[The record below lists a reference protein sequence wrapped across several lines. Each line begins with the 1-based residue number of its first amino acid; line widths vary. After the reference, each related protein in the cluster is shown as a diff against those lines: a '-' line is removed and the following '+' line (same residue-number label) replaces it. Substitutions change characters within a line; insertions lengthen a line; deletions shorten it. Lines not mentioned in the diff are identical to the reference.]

1 MIDLEDEWQ
10 DAARRL
16 AAMVELP
23 DSPWFRPLATTPR
36 HRFIP
41 AWFERSADGWTS
53 VDGDSEREKWRNI
66 AYESTASIVTKV
78 AGHHADLTDPQQ
90 PIQGRPTSSA
100 TNPWRVIQIYRA
112 ARIHNGCGDVLDVG
126 TGPGYGAALLSKVV
140 GSRQVTTIDV
150 DAYLTRVAEMRL
162 RPATDQPHPRI
173 ITADAT
179 GPLDWEGNRIAAMV
193 SVPGIPASWLA
204 SLKPDGRLAV
214 SIAGTSITIAARKL
228 EDGGAWGRVELEP
241 GGFMRTRGPG
251 DYPPPLVGRI
261 TAEMTYSDEDASV
274 SPYPVVN
281 LDQAPELSSLLALTV
296 PGIEWVHD
304 TGADGAQ
311 STWLAHPDGS
321 WARAEGHQDF
331 STVRTFQGG
340 PRRLWDELDRIR
352 LDWLRN
358 GRLSLFGAEVRIQP
372 DGEATFSSGS
382 LNLTFPGAQPSSS

>member
-16 AAMVELP
+16 AAMVALP
-23 DSPWFRPLATTPR
+23 DSRWFRPLATTPR

-41 AWFERSADGWTS
+41 AWFDRSADGWTC
-53 VDGDSEREKWRNI
+53 VEGDAEPERWRHI

-78 AGHHADLTDPQQ
+78 AGHHADLTPPDQR
-90 PIQGRPTSSA
+90 IQGRPTSSA

-112 ARIHNGCGDVLDVG
+112 AAIHPGCGDVLDVG

-140 GSRQVTTIDV
+140 GSGRVTTIDV
-150 DAYLTRVAEMRL
+150 DAYLTRVAEQRL
-162 RPATDQPHPRI
+162 MPATDKPHPRVL
-173 ITADAT
+173 TADAT
-179 GPLDWEGNRIAAMV
+179 GPLDWEGDRIAAMV
-193 SVPGIPASWLA
+193 SVPAIPPSWLT

-214 SIAGTSITIAARKL
+214 SIAGTSITITARKL
-228 EDGGAWGRVELEP
+228 EDGSAWGMVELEP

-251 DYPPPLVGRI
+251 DYPPPVVERV

-281 LDQAPELSSLLALTV
+281 LDSAPELSSLLILTV

-304 TGADGAQ
+304 TGPDGTQ
-311 STWLAHPDGS
+311 TTWLAHPDGS
-321 WARAEGHQDF
+321 WARAEGHRDYP
-331 STVRTFQGG
+331 TARTFQGG

-352 LDWLRN
+352 YDWLAA
-358 GRLSLFGAEVRIQP
+358 GRLRLFGAEVRIQP
-372 DGEATFSSGS
+372 DGETTFSAGPWS
-382 LNLTFPGAQPSSS
+382 LTLPAAEPASS

>member
-36 HRFIP
+36 HRFVP
-41 AWFERSADGWTS
+41 AWFERSSDGWTS
-53 VDGDSEREKWRNI
+53 VDGDSQREQWRHI

-78 AGHHADLTDPQQ
+78 AGNHADLADPQQ
-90 PIQGRPTSSA
+90 PVQGRPTSSA

-112 ARIHNGCGDVLDVG
+112 ARIHSGCGDVLDVG

-140 GSRQVTTIDV
+140 GSGRVTTIDV

-162 RPATDQPHPRI
+162 GPATDKPHPRI

-179 GPLDWEGNRIAAMV
+179 GPLDWEGDRIAAMV
-193 SVPGIPASWLA
+193 AVPGIPASWLA

-214 SIAGTSITIAARKL
+214 SIAGTSVTIAARKL
-228 EDGGAWGRVELEP
+228 EDGSAWGRVELEP

-251 DYPPPLVGRI
+251 DYPPPVVNQV

-281 LDQAPELSSLLALTV
+281 LDHAPELSSLLTLTV
-296 PGIEWVHD
+296 PGIEWTHD
-304 TGADGAQ
+304 TGDDGTQ
-311 STWLAHPDGS
+311 TTWLAHPDGS
-321 WARAEGHQDF
+321 WARAEGHPDHP
-331 STVRTFQGG
+331 TARTFQGG

-352 LDWLRN
+352 YDWLRN
-358 GRLSLFGAEVRIQP
+358 GRLNLFGAEVRIQP
-372 DGEATFSSGS
+372 DGEATFSTGSGD
-382 LNLTFPGAQPSSS
+382 LTFPGAQPPSS